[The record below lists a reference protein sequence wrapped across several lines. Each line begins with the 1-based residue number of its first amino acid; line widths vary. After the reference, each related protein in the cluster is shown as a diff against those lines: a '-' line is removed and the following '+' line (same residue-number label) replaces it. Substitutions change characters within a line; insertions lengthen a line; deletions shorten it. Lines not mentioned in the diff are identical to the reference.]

1 MGGRDAARGAAG
13 GRLRQ
18 MTGPGNP
25 PDSRPSR
32 LRVRPAVLADAPAI
46 SDLIDA
52 SIRGIGAER
61 YDPRQIESSLAHL
74 FGVDTRMIEDG
85 TYYVVE
91 EPDGRIV
98 GAGGWS
104 RRRTPFGGD
113 QASHFRDAGLR
124 EPGRDA
130 AVIRAF
136 YVHPDRARRGIGRLL
151 MEASEGAAQAEGYR
165 RFELV
170 ATLTGI
176 PLYAACG
183 YQEVEPVGIEL
194 PDGVVIEAVRME
206 RDVSRDVTGVS
217 ARRTPEPPRR

>member
-1 MGGRDAARGAAG
+1 MRRHTAG
-13 GRLRQ
+13 IGLTLR
-18 MTGPGNP
+18 
-25 PDSRPSR
+25 R
-32 LRVRPAVLADAPAI
+32 AELADAPAI
-46 SDLIDA
+46 AALIDA
-52 SIRGIGAER
+52 SIRGLGAER
-61 YDPRQIESSLAHL
+61 YDPRQVESSLTHL
-74 FGVDTRMIEDG
+74 FGVDTSMIEDG

-91 EPDGRIV
+91 EPGGRVV

-136 YVHPDRARRGIGRLL
+136 YVHPDRARQGIGRML
-151 MEASEGAAQAEGYR
+151 MEMCEAAARTEGYR

-176 PLYAACG
+176 PLYAAFG
-183 YQEVEPVGIEL
+183 YREVGPERIRL

-206 RDVSRDVTGVS
+206 RDDRLEG
-217 ARRTPEPPRR
+217 TPSGT